1 MITTK
6 FWYEC
11 PITFDED
18 KYIVEV
24 TYPISKLLL
33 IDKESYTLISKISCP
48 GFILQTGEYEF
59 VTADM
64 IKPGTYRFQHLS
76 YSKEESKTE
85 VLFSKDYTPRSIVT
99 GSIEIINDVFII
111 TSWLDT
117 TVYNSTTRKSLTLK
131 NSKIQSLSNTKE
143 SLDQNEYYNPDDY
156 LIAKIKVQPA
166 DYTDGYDK
174 IKDYLV
180 SKINKKS
187 LEFDEFYSVEQDRII
202 PIIRTIETE
211 PSSIESRFHKTVEE
225 EVLKYLGL
233 LSKKEDYYQDY
244 MIKKA
249 KKILLK
255 K

>member
-6 FWYEC
+6 FWHER

-33 IDKESYTLISKISCP
+33 IDKESYTLISKVSCP

-64 IKPGTYRFQHLS
+64 IKPDTYRFQHLS
-76 YSKEESKTE
+76 YSKEKSKTE
-85 VLFSKDYTPRSIVT
+85 VLFSKDYTPRSNIT
-99 GSIEIINDVFII
+99 GSIKIINDVFII
-111 TSWLDT
+111 TSWLET
-117 TVYNSTTRKSLTLK
+117 TLYNSTTRKSLTLK
-131 NSKIQSLSNTKE
+131 NSKIQSLSDTKE

-156 LIAKIKVQPA
+156 LIAKIKVEPT
-166 DYTDGYDK
+166 DYTYNYD
-174 IKDYLV
+174 IKMTDYLI

-187 LEFDEFYSVEQDRII
+187 LEFDEFYSTEQDRII
-202 PIIRTIETE
+202 PINTE
-211 PSSIESRFHKTVEE
+211 AEHSSFESRFHKTVEE
-225 EVLKYLGL
+225 EVIKYLEL

-244 MIKKA
+244 ITKKA
-249 KKILLK
+249 KKRLLK